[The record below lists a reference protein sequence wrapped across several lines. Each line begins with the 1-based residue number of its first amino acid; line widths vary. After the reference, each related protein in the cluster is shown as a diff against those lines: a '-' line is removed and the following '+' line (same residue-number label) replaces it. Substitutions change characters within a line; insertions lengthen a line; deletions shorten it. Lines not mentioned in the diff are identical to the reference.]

1 MRDPTKGHAALRRGR
16 VSIPH
21 ADYFLTVCTDEKRP
35 GLTSPA
41 VATAILTELR
51 AMDAD
56 GTWQLRCAVVMPDHL
71 HALAIL
77 GERLTLGQSVGRLK
91 SKTQASLRAVAANSA
106 ASLVWERDFYDHHV
120 RPDEDRLALFRY
132 IFLSPIAPAS
142 VPRATAGRGITAAMQ
157 IGRGSKESSIPSAP
171 TRSGCSE
178 VGARLRA
185 IFDFRNPSLASE
197 LRPFDLNSATPHPAS
212 APPK

>member
-16 VSIPH
+16 VSIPR

-71 HALAIL
+71 HALAVL

-132 IFLSPIAPAS
+132 IFLNPD
-142 VPRATAGRGITAAMQ
+142 RAGLC
-157 IGRGSKESSIPSAP
+157 P
-171 TRSGCSE
+171 TGDRWPWYYCCDADWSWFKG
-178 VGARLRA
+178 
-185 IFDFRNPSLASE
+185 E
-197 LRPFDLNSATPHPAS
+197 LNTERPYPEWLL
-212 APPK
+212 